1 MGHHRFL
8 IERLDISTCGHYIAS
23 TSHDGRVRFW
33 NISYFEDPNLKLME
47 STTKKSV
54 RNKKRS
60 LRKEKLGFQLPS
72 SKRRNKGDFF
82 AGLAEPEPGPAE
94 AAEPE
99 AESDSD
105 AASDSDA
112 ESASEAE
119 SEVSSDNDE

>member
-1 MGHHRFL
+1 
-8 IERLDISTCGHYIAS
+8 
-23 TSHDGRVRFW
+23 
-33 NISYFEDPNLKLME
+33 ME

-82 AGLAEPEPGPAE
+82 AGLADPEPGPAE
-94 AAEPE
+94 PSELVAESE

-105 AASDSDA
+105 A
-112 ESASEAE
+112 E
-119 SEVSSDNDE
+119 SEVSSDINE